1 MYEYVTRGTCTFT
14 STTFVVVAFL
24 AACHPH
30 EVSLAPLP
38 PVATARYLEGRL
50 AAYRGDWPTAASAL
64 ADAAA
69 AAPDQPMI
77 AIALAHALAKAKRE
91 PAARDVLASARA
103 RWPDHPQVWLA
114 SGDLLASALPID
126 GTAPSSG
133 GAAGDGRATAVDG
146 TAPSSGGA
154 AGDGQATAVD
164 GTAPSSG
171 GVAGDGQAT
180 AVDGTAPSSGGA
192 AGDGQA
198 TAVDGTAPSSGG
210 ARATA
215 EAAAAYRRA
224 ISLAPDNERGYL
236 GLARVLLAGHHER
249 AAEDTLR
256 SLIAHVPASVDGH
269 FRLAQR
275 LADRDDLAGAAK
287 ELRAVLERDP
297 DHIDARMALARAE
310 RRLGDLTDAIAQTR
324 SAFDRAAQPIDLA
337 QELFF
342 LLCEA
347 GDITA
352 AKDLLT
358 LLDDDRSDPDTLGL
372 VARLELG
379 LGAVDVAH
387 VIASQLAS
395 IDADAAALVE
405 IEIAAGTHDLDA
417 AERLA
422 LALPADSP
430 VYGAGR
436 RVAADA
442 IRASH
447 GAPARAFALVEPAWR
462 ARPGDLDLALS
473 AALAL
478 AGLHRGDEA
487 RAALAAVKAA
497 PALELARARLD
508 DALGDDKAAIARVE
522 ALIRAHPDDAAALNF
537 AGYLMVDTGARLE
550 VAARYLK
557 TAREL
562 QPGDPAIIDSWGWLL
577 LRRGDREGALAALEL
592 AAALA
597 PLDRDIALH
606 LRAARA
612 PTTSG
617 QLVVPSKP

>member
-1 MYEYVTRGTCTFT
+1 MPVPLPLPALLVCLL
-14 STTFVVVAFL
+14 L

-30 EVSLAPLP
+30 DVSVAPLP
-38 PVATARYLEGRL
+38 RVATARYLEGRL
-50 AAYRGDWPTAASAL
+50 AAYRGEWPTAVSAL

-69 AAPDQPMI
+69 AAPDQPMC
-77 AIALAHALAKAKRE
+77 AIELAHALANAKRE

-114 SGDLLASALPID
+114 SGDLLASTMP
-126 GTAPSSG
+126 
-133 GAAGDGRATAVDG
+133 V
-146 TAPSSGGA
+146 
-154 AGDGQATAVD
+154 
-164 GTAPSSG
+164 
-171 GVAGDGQAT
+171 
-180 AVDGTAPSSGGA
+180 
-192 AGDGQA
+192 
-198 TAVDGTAPSSGG
+198 
-210 ARATA
+210 

-224 ISLAPDNERGYL
+224 ISLAADDERGYL
-236 GLARVLLAGHHER
+236 GLAHVMVTRHHER
-249 AAEDTLR
+249 QAEDTLR
-256 SLIAHVPASVDGH
+256 SLVAHVPGSVDGH

-310 RRLGDLTDAIAQTR
+310 RRLGDLSDAIAQTR
-324 SAFDRAAQPIDLA
+324 SAFDRAAQQIDLA

-347 GDITA
+347 DDITA

-358 LLDDDRSDPDTLGL
+358 LLDDDRSDADTLGL

-379 LGAVDVAH
+379 LGAVDAAH
-387 VIASQLAS
+387 AIASQLAS
-395 IDADAAALVE
+395 LDADAAALIE

-422 LALPADSP
+422 VALPPDSP

-447 GAPARAFALVEPAWR
+447 GAAARAFAVVEPAWR
-462 ARPGDLDLALS
+462 AKPGDIELALS

-478 AGLHRGDEA
+478 AELHRGDEA
-487 RAALAAVKAA
+487 RAALAAVNTI
-497 PALELARARLD
+497 PGLELARARLD
-508 DALGDDKAAIARVE
+508 DALGDHKAAIARLE
-522 ALIRAHPDDAAALNF
+522 AVIRAHPDDTAALNF
-537 AGYLMVDTGARLE
+537 AGYVMVDLGDRLD

-577 LRRGDREGALAALEL
+577 VRRGDRKGSLAALEL
-592 AAALA
+592 AARLA
-597 PLDRDIALH
+597 PLDQDIALH
-606 LRAARA
+606 LRAART

>member
-1 MYEYVTRGTCTFT
+1 MFPSIRILRSCLLA
-14 STTFVVVAFL
+14 VAL

-30 EVSLAPLP
+30 EVSIAPLP
-38 PVATARYLEGRL
+38 RVATARYLEGRL
-50 AAYRGDWPTAASAL
+50 AAYRGDWPTAASAF
-64 ADAAA
+64 ADAAT

-77 AIALAHALAKAKRE
+77 AIELAHALAKAKRE

-114 SGDLLASALPID
+114 SGDLLASAMPVD
-126 GTAPSSG
+126 RTAPPSG
-133 GAAGDGRATAVDG
+133 GGPATAV
-146 TAPSSGGA
+146 
-154 AGDGQATAVD
+154 
-164 GTAPSSG
+164 
-171 GVAGDGQAT
+171 
-180 AVDGTAPSSGGA
+180 
-192 AGDGQA
+192 
-198 TAVDGTAPSSGG
+198 
-210 ARATA
+210 
-215 EAAAAYRRA
+215 EAAAAYRHA
-224 ISLAPDNERGYL
+224 VSLAADDERGYL

-249 AAEDTLR
+249 EAEDTLR
-256 SLIAHVPASVDGH
+256 ALVAHVPGSVDGH

-275 LADRDDLAGAAK
+275 LADRNDLAGAAK

-347 GDITA
+347 DDITA
-352 AKDLLT
+352 AKDLLA
-358 LLDDDRSDPDTLGL
+358 LLDDDRSDADTLGL
-372 VARLELG
+372 IARLELG
-379 LGAVDVAH
+379 LGAVDAAH
-387 VIASQLAS
+387 AITNQLAS
-395 IDADAAALVE
+395 IDADAAALLE
-405 IEIAAGTHDLDA
+405 IEIAAGAHDLDA

-422 LALPADSP
+422 IALPADSP

-447 GAPARAFALVEPAWR
+447 GAAARAFALVEPAWR
-462 ARPGDLDLALS
+462 AKPGDVDLALS

-478 AGLHRGDEA
+478 AALHRGDEA

-497 PALELARARLD
+497 PTLELARARLD
-508 DALGDDKAAIARVE
+508 DALGDRKAAIARLE
-522 ALIRAHPDDAAALNF
+522 ALIRAHPDDTAALNF
-537 AGYLMVDTGARLE
+537 AGYVMVNIGERLD
-550 VAARYLK
+550 VAARYLQ

-577 LRRGDREGALAALEL
+577 VRRGDRKGSLAALEL
-592 AAALA
+592 ASRLA
-597 PLDRDIALH
+597 PLDQDIALH
-606 LRAARA
+606 LRTART
-612 PTTSG
+612 PG